1 METTPALEGLYR
13 DSGMM
18 REGMEVDLFLT
29 LKFFLLLELEAVPP
43 ISKDSSF
50 PIALPV

>member
-1 METTPALEGLYR
+1 METTPAMEGLHR

>member
-1 METTPALEGLYR
+1 METTPALEGLHT

-29 LKFFLLLELEAVPP
+29 LKFFLLLELEAVPL